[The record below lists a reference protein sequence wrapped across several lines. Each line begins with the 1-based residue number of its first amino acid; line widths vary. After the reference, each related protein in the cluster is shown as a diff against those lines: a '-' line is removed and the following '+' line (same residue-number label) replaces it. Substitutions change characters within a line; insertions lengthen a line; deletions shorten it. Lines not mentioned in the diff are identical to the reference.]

1 MGLINIK
8 EVSLEW
14 LLEKRIAIQEG
25 RYPINKKQ
33 GHQKVREI
41 IEEIRR
47 RTPIGTIL
55 VWNHKEVR
63 H

>member
-1 MGLINIK
+1 MGMIDIK
-8 EVSLEW
+8 DTSMEW
-14 LLEKRIAIQEG
+14 LLSKRIAIQEG

-41 IEEIRR
+41 LEEIRR

-55 VWNHKEVR
+55 VWSHKEVR
-63 H
+63 R